1 LQTRRLT
8 EFSAFPITETA
19 FLTPFL
25 PIHEVAWQ
33 TFSTGMFFGNC
44 PQNFHTFTGHIWKAT
59 KVQKFALPSSEMRVS
74 TRVSLAL
81 VAEQTSACR
90 FAYTLPL
97 CNLQGLKVLNLTF
110 FPIMLYSMRFMMH
123 TKTKPNNGLNGAAF
137 WW

>member
-1 LQTRRLT
+1 
-8 EFSAFPITETA
+8 
-19 FLTPFL
+19 
-25 PIHEVAWQ
+25 
-33 TFSTGMFFGNC
+33 
-44 PQNFHTFTGHIWKAT
+44 
-59 KVQKFALPSSEMRVS
+59 MRVS

-137 WW
+137 W